1 MACKLYHKCESVRQ
15 ASTANAKWKKGV
27 RVEEKSIE
35 KEKLHFAAPAPEYES
50 NKSVVVVVKIY

>member
-1 MACKLYHKCESVRQ
+1 MWKCSPSVY
-15 ASTANAKWKKGV
+15 AKRKVKKGV